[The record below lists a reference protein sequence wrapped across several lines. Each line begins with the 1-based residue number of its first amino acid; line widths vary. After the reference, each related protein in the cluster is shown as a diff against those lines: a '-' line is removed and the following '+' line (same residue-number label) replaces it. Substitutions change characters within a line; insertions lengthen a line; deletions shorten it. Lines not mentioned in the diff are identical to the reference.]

1 MMITNTNMKDAQ
13 YTDKLCILGNLSQSY
28 DSIVIMLSSCTLI
41 LMYRHCLSLSL
52 STSKQTFVFSHINGT
67 HLIRIGLSW
76 YRIVIESIC
85 PLSYNRYERHYHVK
99 HKSFFIAHT

>member
-85 PLSYNRYERHYHVK
+85 QLSFNRYERHYHVK